1 MARACFRG
9 RLEAAGVGFDVVAT
23 TPRLTFGELAL
34 TRIGLGTNR
43 LTHTPENVEFVREAV
58 AAGVDMIDTAHIYTG
73 GESEATLG
81 EALPAAPADRVVAT
95 KGGFSAVEANPDALR
110 AQIAESLRRLG
121 SDRIDL
127 YYLHRIHPEV
137 PLEQSLAVLAEHRD
151 AGTIGHVGVS
161 EASVEQVERA
171 RSVVPI
177 EAVQNHYNLT
187 ERRHEEVVDYC
198 SQAGIM
204 FVPYFPLRGG
214 GPPELDEIAVRHGA
228 TPSQIALAWLLRRS
242 PTMLPIPGTLSL
254 AHLRENLG
262 ALEIELT
269 DAEFEA
275 LM

>member
-1 MARACFRG
+1 MAM
-9 RLEAAGVGFDVVAT
+9 T
-23 TPRLTFGELAL
+23 TKLTIGEIGL

-43 LTHTPENVEFVREAV
+43 LTNTPQNVEFVREAV
-58 AAGVDMIDTAHIYTG
+58 TAGVDMIDTAHTYTG

-81 EALPAAPADRVVAT
+81 AALSAAPADCLVAT
-95 KGGFSAVEANPDALR
+95 KGGFSAADASPDALR
-110 AQIAESLRRLG
+110 AQITESLRRLR
-121 SDRIDL
+121 SQRIGL

-151 AGTIGHVGVS
+151 AGTISHVGVS
-161 EASVEQVERA
+161 EASIEQVERA
-171 RSVVPI
+171 RAVVPI
-177 EAVQNHYNLT
+177 GAVQNHYNLT

-198 SQAGIM
+198 AAAGIM

-214 GPPELDEIAVRHGA
+214 GPPELDEIAARHEA

-262 ALEIELT
+262 ALEIALT

>member
-1 MARACFRG
+1 MT
-9 RLEAAGVGFDVVAT
+9 RLTVGEAAV
-23 TPRLTFGELAL
+23 

-43 LTHTPENVEFVREAV
+43 LTNTPQNVGFVQEA
-58 AAGVDMIDTAHIYTG
+58 ASAGVNMFDTAHTYTG

-81 EALPAAPADRVVAT
+81 EALSTAHADHVIAT
-95 KGGFSAVEANPDALR
+95 KGGFRAAEANPDALR
-110 AQIAESLRRLG
+110 AQIAESLRRLR
-121 SDRIDL
+121 SERIGL

-137 PLEQSLAVLAEHRD
+137 RLEQSLAVLAEHRD
-151 AGTIGHVGVS
+151 AGTIEHVGLS
-161 EASVEQVERA
+161 EVSVEQVERA
-171 RSVVPI
+171 RAVVPI

-198 SQAGIM
+198 AAAGIM

-214 GPPELDEIAVRHGA
+214 APPERDEIAARHGA
-228 TPSQIALAWLLRRS
+228 TPAQISLAWLLRRS

-262 ALEIELT
+262 ALEIALT
-269 DAEFEA
+269 SAEFEA

>member
-1 MARACFRG
+1 VARTANLTLG
-9 RLEAAGVGFDVVAT
+9 ET
-23 TPRLTFGELAL
+23 TL

-43 LTHTPENVEFVREAV
+43 LTNTPQNVEFVREAV
-58 AAGVDMIDTAHIYTG
+58 AAGVNMIDTAHIYTG

-81 EALPAAPADRVVAT
+81 AALSTVAADGVVAT
-95 KGGFSAVEANPDALR
+95 KGGFSVTDANPDALR
-110 AQIAESLRRLG
+110 AQIVESLRRLRTK
-121 SDRIDL
+121 RIDL

-137 PLEQSLAVLAEHRD
+137 SLEQSLAVLVEHRE
-151 AGTIGHVGVS
+151 AGEIGHVGIS
-161 EASVEQVERA
+161 SASVEQVERA
-171 RSVVPI
+171 RAVVPI
-177 EAVQNHYNLT
+177 EAVQNHYSLT

-198 SQAGIM
+198 AEEGIM

-214 GPPELDEIAVRHGA
+214 GPTELGEIAARHET

-262 ALEIELT
+262 ALEITLT

>member
-1 MARACFRG
+1 M
-9 RLEAAGVGFDVVAT
+9 AT
-23 TPRLTFGELAL
+23 TRRLTIGETTL

-43 LTHTPENVEFVREAV
+43 LTNTPQNVEFVREAV
-58 AAGVDMIDTAHIYTG
+58 AAGVNMIDTAHIYTG
-73 GESEATLG
+73 GESEATIG
-81 EALPAAPADRVVAT
+81 EAVSTAPADCVVAT
-95 KGGFSAVEANPDALR
+95 KGGFSAAEANPDALR
-110 AQIAESLRRLG
+110 AQIAESLRRLR
-121 SDRIDL
+121 SERIGL
-127 YYLHRIHPEV
+127 YYLHRIHPGV

-161 EASVEQVERA
+161 DASVDQVERA
-171 RSVVPI
+171 RAVVPI

-198 SQAGIM
+198 AAAGIM

-214 GPPELDEIAVRHGA
+214 GPPELDEIAARHEA
-228 TPSQIALAWLLRRS
+228 TPTQIALAWLLRRS

-262 ALEIELT
+262 ALEISLT

>member
-1 MARACFRG
+1 
-9 RLEAAGVGFDVVAT
+9 VAT
-23 TPRLTFGELAL
+23 TTGLSFGETTL

-43 LTHTPENVEFVREAV
+43 LTNTPQNVEFVREAV
-58 AAGVDMIDTAHIYTG
+58 AAGVNMIDTAHIYTG
-73 GESEATLG
+73 GESEVALG
-81 EALPAAPADRVVAT
+81 EALSTTSADRMVAT
-95 KGGFSAVEANPDALR
+95 KGGYSAADANPDALR
-110 AQIAESLRRLG
+110 AQIAESLRRLR
-121 SDRIDL
+121 SERIDL

-137 PLEQSLAVLAEHRD
+137 PLEESLEVLAEHRD
-151 AGTIGHVGVS
+151 AGTIAHVGVS

-171 RSVVPI
+171 RAVVPI
-177 EAVQNHYNLT
+177 EAVQNHYSLT

-198 SQAGIM
+198 AEEGIM

-214 GPPELDEIAVRHGA
+214 GPPELGEIATRHET

-262 ALEIELT
+262 ALEITLT